1 MEQVEARPGRR
12 ELAPAHGESRQP
24 GRGNEGEQAHLQAID
39 HTEGSECGCVW
50 AVCPGQAQPPA
61 SVPSWGVG
69 RVLAD
74 HVQSSALFRRTKQEP
89 RKPRHQPFC
98 ATLGRE
104 GLCPGLGA
112 GVARRRADAGGILGC
127 GRSAA

>member
-1 MEQVEARPGRR
+1 MWLCV
-12 ELAPAHGESRQP
+12 
-24 GRGNEGEQAHLQAID
+24 
-39 HTEGSECGCVW
+39 GCV
-50 AVCPGQAQPPA
+50 PGPGLAPA

-69 RVLAD
+69 RVLAN
-74 HVQSSALFRRTKQEP
+74 HVQSSALFGRTKQEP

-104 GLCPGLGA
+104 GLCPGLRA
-112 GVARRRADAGGILGC
+112 GVAGRRADAGGILGC